1 MLFTEPLFLFLF
13 LPVVLLVYYVSPARA
28 RNYVLIAAS
37 FVFYLA
43 GERLFSWVLMLSV
56 LLK

>member
-1 MLFTEPLFLFLF
+1 MLFTETLFLLLL

-43 GERLFSWVLMLSV
+43 GERLF
-56 LLK
+56 